1 MCNTINGICYLFVII
16 QLITFFSTFSV
27 VQSLVF
33 TETTLSMPVKTQS
46 MTKGGLQNTIDPV
59 PPPSTCLT
67 CPNAITSTP
76 KSTVLTDSTDLLLEL
91 PELSKRSTLSLSSS
105 EFDSST
111 NSSLDKDEFENFEF
125 QNFKLSSGTLLS
137 THNFQL
143 RAQFVTMESDCQD
156 TKLLGD
162 QKESSSTND
171 EILNMLTAISSR
183 MVAGHQDLQNQLIRN
198 NLKLETNCNGSVKKM
213 LNYVRIYAKNL
224 DLFYLMVLLRI
235 LLKFFPML
243 LCLHLQFLLQVLH
256 NQLLVHLKIFKLKML
271 SVLNDTFSKLSSV
284 ISDTSTIL
292 QDTKQALNDS
302 KLSDSKMD
310 WIKFAGDHKKFRS
323 WFLAIMAQ
331 LSIAPWSELY
341 DPDTNSVVSSTNND
355 TLNGKLYAKVI
366 GSLDGPALQ
375 HMISRPHLR
384 GNGILLLREL
394 HQMYKPKNVPEVI
407 VAKTAEFWGTTKY
420 HSHETVDDYYNRFQ
434 ELLEDLSDA
443 DESISKKSAIQHFI
457 FTLGPEFEP
466 LQHNYHL
473 GSILRNEKPRIG
485 PLSWYFVGTSITLS
499 IR

>member
-1 MCNTINGICYLFVII
+1 MQRVREENAQLRQDLCQELGSVLSNGITSSSPQVLPDV
-16 QLITFFSTFSV
+16 
-27 VQSLVF
+27 
-33 TETTLSMPVKTQS
+33 TLSSP
-46 MTKGGLQNTIDPV
+46 PV
-59 PPPSTCLT
+59 PSP
-67 CPNAITSTP
+67 
-76 KSTVLTDSTDLLLEL
+76 
-91 PELSKRSTLSLSSS
+91 
-105 EFDSST
+105 SST
-111 NSSLDKDEFENFEF
+111 QPATSPSQDF
-125 QNFKLSSGTLLS
+125 QT
-137 THNFQL
+137 Q
-143 RAQFVTMESDCQD
+143 
-156 TKLLGD
+156 
-162 QKESSSTND
+162 
-171 EILNMLTAISSR
+171 
-183 MVAGHQDLQNQLIRN
+183 
-198 NLKLETNCNGSVKKM
+198 
-213 LNYVRIYAKNL
+213 
-224 DLFYLMVLLRI
+224 
-235 LLKFFPML
+235 
-243 LCLHLQFLLQVLH
+243 
-256 NQLLVHLKIFKLKML
+256 ML
-271 SVLNDTFSKLSSV
+271 SVLNDIFSKFSSV

-302 KLSDSKMD
+302 KLSDSKID
-310 WIKFAGDHKKFRS
+310 WIKFVGDHKKFPS
-323 WFLAIMAQ
+323 WFLAITAQ
-331 LSIAPWSELY
+331 HSIALWRELY

-375 HMISRPHLR
+375 HMISRPHLH